1 MAHSSVPLPPPGFDD
16 LPVQDQIDY
25 VQSLWD
31 SIAISVDHVPLQ
43 EWQATLLRER
53 LAAHRQSPGDARP
66 WREVIER
73 VQGRLRPGR

>member
-1 MAHSSVPLPPPGFDD
+1 MAHASVPLPPPGFDR
-16 LPVQDQIDY
+16 LSVQEQIDY

-31 SIAISVDHVPLQ
+31 SIAASVDQVPLH
-43 EWQATLLRER
+43 EWQEVLLHER

-73 VQGRLRPGR
+73 VQGRLRAG

>member
-1 MAHSSVPLPPPGFDD
+1 MAHSSVPWPPPGFEG

-31 SIAISVDHVPLQ
+31 SIAASADQVPLQ
-43 EWQATLLRER
+43 DWQEALLRER
-53 LAAHRQSPGDARP
+53 LAAHRESPGDAKP

-73 VQGRLRPGR
+73 AQEHLRTGR

>member
-1 MAHSSVPLPPPGFDD
+1 MAHSSVPLPPPGFDR

-31 SIAISVDHVPLQ
+31 SIAASADQVPLHQWQ
-43 EWQATLLRER
+43 EVLLQER
-53 LAAHRQSPGDARP
+53 LTAHRQSPGDAQP

-73 VQGRLRPGR
+73 VQGRLRAGR